1 MLDVIDYLKNDRGCV
16 INEISI
22 GPATPIII
30 QEQIPFSSKVYDFSR
45 VANKGYYNYN
55 QRTIKVT
62 ATVMAEK
69 KNSIDNL
76 YSVIT
81 SRVASEASIKI
92 QDDSFRGYY
101 LGKLVNYSEMENNV
115 FAGKFTLEF
124 SCDPF
129 KIDTV
134 ALGDDVWD
142 IFQFDTDY
150 FTSNVIE
157 MTTSAS
163 SITLIVMNA
172 GVAKTPIIEISPDH
186 QCVLSC
192 IQNGV
197 TVSTISHTN
206 AGGTTGTINTDN
218 FRFPSGEFNLEVKTS
233 VPDKDFTI
241 TITLVPEYL

>member
-1 MLDVIDYLKNDRGCV
+1 MIDVVDYLKNDRGCV

-55 QRTIKVT
+55 QRTVKIT
-62 ATVMAEK
+62 ATVMSNE

-101 LGKLVNYSEMENNV
+101 LGKFVGYSELENNV
-115 FAGKFTLEF
+115 YAGKFTLEF

-129 KIDTV
+129 KIDIV
-134 ALGDDVWD
+134 ALGDDMWD

-157 MTTSAS
+157 MTTDN
-163 SITLIVMNA
+163 THVNVTMMNA
-172 GVAKTPIIEISPDH
+172 GIAKTPIIEVSPNH
-186 QCVLSC
+186 QCTISC

-197 TVSTISHTN
+197 TVSSLSHSN
-206 AGGTTGTINTDN
+206 ADSSTINDEN
-218 FRFPSGEFNLEVKTS
+218 FKFPSGEFILDIKTN
-233 VPDKDFTI
+233 VPDVDFTL